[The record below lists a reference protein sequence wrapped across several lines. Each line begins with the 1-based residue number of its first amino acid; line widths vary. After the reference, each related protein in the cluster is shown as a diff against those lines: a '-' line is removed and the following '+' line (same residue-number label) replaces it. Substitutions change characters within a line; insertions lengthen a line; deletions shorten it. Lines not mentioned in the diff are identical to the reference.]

1 MKKNKLHIF
10 IIILVS
16 ITINAN
22 GIFAQ
27 DLITPM
33 LSAKYLKLTD
43 GSKRIDISLQA
54 KEERKMVQIENGD
67 IRVYSLA
74 DTTKKEIGKLLTN
87 YKGETSLKI
96 AADKILPVDKQ
107 GISKFLVEYLGSN
120 KYSKAATDIQV
131 KDVYLD
137 VQLSKDSSKTITAT
151 LYELNSKGEKV
162 FIKDID
168 LVFNVKRMFCLF
180 PVGTAKTDPS
190 GTGTAVFPSDI
201 PGDKTGKVDI
211 VVRIQ
216 DNDIYASVEKIQSI
230 NWGKPLV
237 IERVIRR
244 GLGDTDAPLWMVYTL
259 LVLLT
264 AVWAHFTYILILIIR
279 INRIGRKLM
288 KTKAD

>member
-1 MKKNKLHIF
+1 MKKNKLHIYF
-10 IIILVS
+10 ILLVC
-16 ITINAN
+16 ITINVN
-22 GIFAQ
+22 GIIAQ
-27 DLITPM
+27 DLINPM

-54 KEERKMVQIENGD
+54 KEERKMVLIEDAN
-67 IRVYSLA
+67 IQVYVLI
-74 DTTKKEIGKLLTN
+74 DTAKRSIGKLVTN
-87 YKGETSLKI
+87 YKGEASLKI
-96 AADKILPVDKQ
+96 APDISLPVDKQ
-107 GISKFLVEYLGSN
+107 GNTKILAEYTGSN
-120 KYSKAATDIQV
+120 KYSKVSADIQV
-131 KDVYLD
+131 KDVYMD

-168 LVFNVKRMFCLF
+168 LVFNVKRMFCLY
-180 PVGTAKTDPS
+180 PVGTAKTDQA

-201 PGDKTGKVDI
+201 PGDKTGMIDI

-237 IERVIRR
+237 IERVVRR

-288 KTKAD
+288 RTKAD